1 MAIPP
6 PTKRC
11 CGKPAAATTGE
22 ATPEK
27 FATRHAAAQAALDR
41 LSAEIRDARLDALV
55 VFGDD
60 QKELFLEDNI
70 PALLVYRGKTLPHAM
85 RPPKPE
91 WVDWFAAIQGRYYL
105 PSGRA
110 EFPVE
115 HELAEHLIAFL
126 VRRDFDVA
134 VCDRLPRGEGEGH
147 AFAFV
152 HQRLFG
158 FGRTAPVVPMVPVFL
173 NTYYP
178 PNQPTPARCFRVGQ
192 AVRAAIE
199 SYDRPARVGVLG
211 SGGLTHFAID
221 ADFDRGI
228 VRALQAKDAEALM
241 RLPPQQA
248 QLGQLGDPQLD
259 RHGGRL
265 GASARGVGRIHTRL
279 SLPCRNRDGVL
290 LRGLAGL
297 TRPASRDSTLESER
311 LRREHDTHVEV
322 CRALRLNPEL
332 RQSASGHA
340 SERSRFLE
348 EGRDAQTILTRA

>member
-1 MAIPP
+1 MAEIVLAVGTSHSPMLNASAEEWSRFEP
-6 PTKRC
+6 RE
-11 CGKPAAATTGE
+11 TTMKLVDREGNPSTYEALLREAGGRYAGE

-27 FATRHAAAQAALDR
+27 FAARHAAAQAALDR

-91 WVDWFAAIQGRYYL
+91 WVDWFAAIQRRYYL
-105 PSGRA
+105 ATGRA

-115 HELAEHLIAFL
+115 HELAGHLIACL
-126 VRRDFDVA
+126 MRSDFDVA

-158 FGRTAPVVPMVPVFL
+158 FGQTALVVPMVPVFL

-178 PNQPTPARCFRVGQ
+178 PNQPTPARCFRIGQ

-199 SYDRPARVGVLG
+199 SYGKPGRLGVLG

-221 ADFDRGI
+221 EDLDREI
-228 VRALQAKDAEALM
+228 VRALRAKDGEALM
-241 RLPPQQA
+241 RLPPRKLNSGNSEIRNWIA
-248 QLGQLGDPQLD
+248 MA
-259 RHGGRL
+259 
-265 GASARGVGRIHTRL
+265 GASEH
-279 SLPCRNRDGVL
+279 LPAAWTEYIPGYRSP
-290 LRGLAGL
+290 AG
-297 TRPASRDSTLESER
+297 TGTGFCFAAFR
-311 LRREHDTHVEV
+311 
-322 CRALRLNPEL
+322 
-332 RQSASGHA
+332 
-340 SERSRFLE
+340 
-348 EGRDAQTILTRA
+348 

>member
-1 MAIPP
+1 MAEIVLAVGTSHSPMLNASAEEWSRFEP
-6 PTKRC
+6 RETTMKFVDRE
-11 CGKPAAATTGE
+11 GKPSTYEALLREAGGRYAGE

-27 FATRHAAAQAALDR
+27 FAARHAIAQAALDR

-115 HELAEHLIAFL
+115 HELAEHLIACL
-126 VRRDFDVA
+126 IQRDFDVA
-134 VCDRLPRGEGEGH
+134 VCDRLPRDEGEGH

-221 ADFDRGI
+221 ADFDREI
-228 VRALQAKDAEALM
+228 VRALQAKDGDALM
-241 RLPPQQA
+241 RLPPRKLNSGNSEIRNWIA
-248 QLGQLGDPQLD
+248 MA
-259 RHGGRL
+259 
-265 GASARGVGRIHTRL
+265 GASEH
-279 SLPCRNRDGVL
+279 LPAAWAEYIPGYRSP
-290 LRGLAGL
+290 AG
-297 TRPASRDSTLESER
+297 TGTGFCFAAFR
-311 LRREHDTHVEV
+311 
-322 CRALRLNPEL
+322 
-332 RQSASGHA
+332 
-340 SERSRFLE
+340 
-348 EGRDAQTILTRA
+348 